1 MVETVRCTLKPE
13 RALGGKVLAWS
24 GVGVVFFPVLPGL
37 GFMLEPALSGQNWV
51 SFWRDGQWFPA
62 MLTTLIS
69 SAIGTLGALLLC
81 LSVVLGLYPGV
92 RWQRYMRRLPAL
104 LAMPHVA
111 FAAGSLLLFS
121 PTGWLVR
128 LLAVSGG
135 ENLYD
140 PYGAGLGLTLALKES
155 WFLLWVASA
164 QLKRTDLQPQL
175 LIMRSLG
182 YGRLQSSWL
191 VLLPQLL
198 PSLGWAIV
206 AVQAYNISVVD
217 VAIILGPGN
226 PPTLAV
232 LAWQWLNDTSP
243 TIQAKGMIAA
253 LLLIVLLAMLSLVG
267 YLVWR
272 VWRGHLFPHSGQRY
286 LASGTQALSW
296 LADMMTLIGV
306 TVLLMLLVWSLA
318 SIWFY
323 PALLPQRW
331 SLDAWQVADWPPL
344 LTALMLGLTTSLCA
358 LVIVVVWLEWGT
370 PRYGFFLW
378 LPLFLPAL
386 PLVIGQYGVLLQWG
400 WDGTFIAVAWSH
412 LLWMIPY
419 MSLVLAPAHHQVD
432 HRILLSARSLGLPA
446 WQVLLW
452 VKWPLLLRP
461 LLSAWA
467 IGFSVSI
474 AQYLPTLYAGAGRFA
489 TVTTEAVALSSGGD
503 PRTLAVQALLQF
515 LLPAMVFLVA
525 VLSGL
530 LAGYYR
536 QGLR

>member
-1 MVETVRCTLKPE
+1 MVETVRCTLKPS
-13 RALGGKVLAWS
+13 RALSGKVLAWS

-37 GFMLEPALSGQNWV
+37 GFMLEPTLHGQNWGA
-51 SFWRDGQWFPA
+51 FWRDGQWFPA

-69 SAIGTLGALLLC
+69 STIGTLGALLLC

-92 RWQRYMRRLPAL
+92 GWQRYMRKLPAL
-104 LAMPHVA
+104 LAIPHVA

-121 PTGWLVR
+121 STGWLAR
-128 LLAVSGG
+128 LMAASGW
-135 ENLYD
+135 EALYD
-140 PYGAGLGLTLALKES
+140 PYGVGLGLTLALKES
-155 WFLLWVASA
+155 WFLLWVVSA
-164 QLKRTDLQPQL
+164 QLKQTDLQPQL

-206 AVQAYNISVVD
+206 AVLAYNISVVD

-232 LAWQWLNDTSP
+232 LTWQWLNDASP
-243 TIQAKGMIAA
+243 AIQAKGMIAA
-253 LLLIVLLAMLSLVG
+253 LLLIALLAALSLAG
-267 YLVWR
+267 YLLWR
-272 VWRGHLFPHSGQRY
+272 VWRSCLFPHSGQRY
-286 LASGTQALSW
+286 LASGTHALSW
-296 LADMMTLIGV
+296 LADMMTLIGGM
-306 TVLLMLLVWSLA
+306 VLLILLVWSLA
-318 SIWFY
+318 SSWFY

-331 SLDAWQVADWPPL
+331 SLVAWQLTDLTPL
-344 LTALMLGLTTSLCA
+344 LTALMLGIATSLCA
-358 LVIVVVWLEWGT
+358 LVMVVFWLEWGT

-378 LPLFLPAL
+378 LPLLLPAL
-386 PLVIGQYGVLLQWG
+386 PLVIGQYGVLLRWG

-419 MSLVLAPAHHQVD
+419 MLLVLTPAYRQVEP
-432 HRILLSARSLGLPA
+432 RLLLSARSLGLPA

-452 VKWPLLLRP
+452 VKWPSLLRP
-461 LLSAWA
+461 FLSAWA

-474 AQYLPTLYAGAGRFA
+474 AQYLPTLYAGAGRFV

-515 LLPAMVFLVA
+515 FLPAMVFLVA